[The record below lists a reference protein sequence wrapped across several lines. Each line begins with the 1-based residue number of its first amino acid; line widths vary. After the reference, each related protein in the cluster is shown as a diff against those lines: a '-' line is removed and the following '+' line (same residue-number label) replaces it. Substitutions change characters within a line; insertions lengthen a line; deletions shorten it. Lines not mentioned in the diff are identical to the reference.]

1 MKLRWTS
8 VAWSAAYLLL
18 LLSLATPLTVITMFF
33 LIVPGILLYTTLS
46 TRAFLAHVAVV
57 WLAVAL
63 IFGPLILLEAVYF
76 IIPSIVMG
84 YLYKKRSPAYRTVM
98 AGAGTILLEF
108 LLVLLIS
115 TVFFNFNLAKA
126 IEDLVNTAM
135 APFMNVADSSL
146 TGTIVWSPEMSQRF
160 SSLTVRM
167 LPFTMIVCSLLMAA
181 VAHAISRPTLSSLG
195 HAVPKLPPIRNWR
208 LPSSL
213 IWYYLISV
221 LLQWFGGE
229 AISQGFLGTIVLN
242 LMPLLQFLFMVQTAS
257 FFFFVAYHRKW
268 NPVIPILLIVAL
280 LFIPPLRIV
289 GILDM
294 AFPLRDMI
302 TRPRR

>member
-46 TRAFLAHVAVV
+46 TRAFLVHVAVV
-57 WLAVAL
+57 WLAASL
-63 IFGPLILLEAVYF
+63 IFGPVILLQALYF

-84 YLYKKRSPAYRTVM
+84 YLYKKRGPAFRTVM

-108 LLVLLIS
+108 LLILLIS
-115 TVFFNFNLAKA
+115 TVFFDFNLANA
-126 IEDLVNTAM
+126 IEDLLNSAM
-135 APFMNVADSSL
+135 APFTNVADSSL
-146 TGTIVWSPEMSQRF
+146 TGGFVWSPEMSQQF

-167 LPFTMIVCSLLMAA
+167 VPFTMIVFSLLIAA

-195 HAVPKLPPIRNWR
+195 HAVPKLPPVRDWR
-208 LPSSL
+208 LPRSL
-213 IWYYLISV
+213 IWYYLIGV

-229 AISQGFLGTIVLN
+229 AVQQGFMGTILLN

-257 FFFFVAYHRKW
+257 FFFFAAYHRKW
-268 NPVIPILLIVAL
+268 NPVIPILLIVAML
-280 LFIPPLRIV
+280 IIPPLRIV
-289 GILDM
+289 GILDI

-302 TRPRR
+302 TRSRR

>member
-46 TRAFLAHVAVV
+46 TRVFLVHVAVV
-57 WLAVAL
+57 WLAASL
-63 IFGPLILLEAVYF
+63 IFGPVILLQAVYF

-84 YLYKKRSPAYRTVM
+84 YLYKKRVPAFRTIM
-98 AGAGTILLEF
+98 TGAGTILLEF

-115 TVFFNFNLAKA
+115 TVFFDFNLATA
-126 IEDLVNTAM
+126 IEDLVNSAM
-135 APFMNVADSSL
+135 APFTNVADSSL
-146 TGTIVWSPEMSQRF
+146 AGGIVWSPEMSQQF

-167 LPFTMIVCSLLMAA
+167 IPFTMIVCSLLIAA

-195 HAVPKLPPIRNWR
+195 HAVPKLPPIRDWR
-208 LPSSL
+208 LPRSL
-213 IWYYLISV
+213 IWYYLIGV

-229 AISQGFLGTIVLN
+229 AVQQGFMGTILLN

-257 FFFFVAYHRKW
+257 FFFFAAYHRKW
-268 NPVIPILLIVAL
+268 NPVIPILLIVAM

-289 GILDM
+289 GILDI

-302 TRPRR
+302 TRSRR